1 MRLHAMPQQP
11 LMALPGFGEVTAVVS
26 LKGFGSGL
34 ELSEAHV
41 KRVVSEVRR
50 RALSAGCDGA
60 FAGGADGGAGE
71 GLVLYWDGD
80 PLAQDSFT
88 AVVMR
93 LAFEMPAATLCAA
106 VTQGAGRFE
115 SFERSW
121 GEVLQGRDVTVFQTA
136 AAEGDY
142 AAHGVLAHLFFQP
155 DATVCVGG
163 GAVVLEELSLL
174 EQRGTLPKA
183 QSVRVFPFGRYKGGR
198 RGSTRVAEPSSL
210 LRDSR
215 CTMLALTD

>member
-121 GEVLQGRDVTVFQTA
+121 GGLGGGLGGGPVFEVEGGGEAAHEVGLEAACGQA
-136 AAEGDY
+136 AALELGPQVRHLSTHPKR
-142 AAHGVLAHLFFQP
+142 AAAIWRRQRQRAKAAGK
-155 DATVCVGG
+155 GG
-163 GAVVLEELSLL
+163 G
-174 EQRGTLPKA
+174 
-183 QSVRVFPFGRYKGGR
+183 
-198 RGSTRVAEPSSL
+198 
-210 LRDSR
+210 
-215 CTMLALTD
+215 